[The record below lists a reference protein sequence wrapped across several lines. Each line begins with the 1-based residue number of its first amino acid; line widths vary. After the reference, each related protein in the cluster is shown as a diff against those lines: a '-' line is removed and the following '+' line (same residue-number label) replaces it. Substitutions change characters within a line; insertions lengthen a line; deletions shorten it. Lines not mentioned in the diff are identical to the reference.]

1 MSVAVASANLRITG
15 PTPLPPSVLAAM
27 GGQMLSHRG
36 DEFRRLLTGV
46 LERLRPVLGCARPPL
61 PFTTSGTG
69 GMEAAIVNLVP
80 PGGRVLA
87 LRAGHFGERFAAIA
101 ELYGAAVRVL
111 DWPPG
116 QAADPGTVAGALR
129 RGPPV
134 DAVLVTH
141 NETSTGVL
149 NDLPA
154 LAAAVRERS
163 DALLLVDAVSS
174 AGAAPVRLDEWGLD
188 AVVTATQK
196 ALMAPPG
203 MALLALSERASAAA
217 RANPRPRYFFDVAR
231 MEAEVAGGSTS
242 YTPAIPVVFAL
253 RAALDLIEEEGLEAV
268 YERHRRI
275 AATIREGAARLGL
288 AALADP
294 AHGSPALTA
303 LLTPDG
309 VLATE
314 LRRRLEREHAV
325 HVNQGRGPL
334 KDRLLRIGH
343 MGHVHD
349 GDAVRTL
356 DALAEVLR

>member
-1 MSVAVASANLRITG
+1 MTSPPANLRITG

-27 GGQMLSHRG
+27 GSQMLSHRG

-46 LERLRPVLGCARPPL
+46 LERLRPVLGTTRLPL

-69 GMEAAIVNLVP
+69 GLEAAVVNLVP
-80 PGGRVLA
+80 PGGRVIA
-87 LRAGHFGERFAAIA
+87 ISIGHFGERFAAIA
-101 ELYGAAVRVL
+101 ELYGANVRL
-111 DWPPG
+111 LEWQPG
-116 QAADPGTVAGALR
+116 QAADPDAVANALKEQ
-129 RGPPV
+129 PA

-149 NDLPA
+149 NELPA
-154 LAAAVRERS
+154 LAAAVRAHS

-174 AGAAPVRLDEWGLD
+174 AGAAPIRMREWGLD
-188 AVVTATQK
+188 AVITATQK

-203 MALLALSERASAAA
+203 LALLALSERASAAA

-231 MEAEVAGGSTS
+231 MESEVAGGSTS

-253 RAALDLIEEEGLEAV
+253 RAALDLIEAEGLDAV

-275 AATIREGAARLGL
+275 AATVRQGAEQIGLTGL
-288 AALADP
+288 ADATHA
-294 AHGSPALTA
+294 SPALTS

-309 VLATE
+309 VSATE
-314 LRRRLEREHAV
+314 LRRRLEREHAL

-334 KDRLLRIGH
+334 EDRLLRIGH
-343 MGHVHD
+343 MGNVD
-349 GDAVRTL
+349 DADARRTL